1 MARRR
6 EHLCPGDRR
15 CAAAAWRPGHLFASR
30 ARPLDPRSRDCTDSR
45 SVFRQL
51 PRNALARLRVAFR
64 GRVRAG
70 FCRRGLDGHGGSR
83 IRSRRNSLRLLTRF
97 LLREL
102 RPTAA
107 LFGVLVALP
116 LTAPHILARPHI
128 LALPLLVAWIA
139 ALIRSV
145 DTRAAPSWFLLPLMT
160 LWANLHGSFTFGL
173 AMI

>member
-1 MARRR
+1 FEWLSEVVFALAYVAGGWVGMVAVAS
-6 EHLCPGDRR
+6 
-15 CAAAAWRPGHLFASR
+15 AAAAI
-30 ARPLDPRSRDCTDSR
+30 
-45 SVFRQL
+45 
-51 PRNALARLRVAFR
+51 AF
-64 GRVRAG
+64 G
-70 FCRRGLDGHGGSR
+70 
-83 IRSRRNSLRLLTRF
+83 LLTRF

-139 ALIRSV
+139 PLIRSV
-145 DTRAAPSWFLLPLMT
+145 DTRTAPSWLLLPLMT

-173 AMI
+173 AMIGAAGAEALFLAKPVDRMNIVRQWGSLCAVAVAAAVLSHD